1 MNEYETKA
9 SNKKH
14 ENGNLIKDNSKNIL
28 IYEDKNKNFK
38 ENNALVPN
46 EENDINPINKDI
58 NMVEKNLHKFF
69 NEDLIKALNNDFIAS
84 EEKNDSSD
92 FINNNGYNSGSS
104 ELSSKENS
112 LESNNKYIKEL
123 KNVNNTNLEQSL
135 NSFNLDKI
143 PNNLYVNIDNVNNKV
158 NNENINNININ
169 INKIIKEENINNEDI
184 KNKIKIL
191 NDPLFAPI
199 LIDNKIEEIKEKE
212 YNKREKMIK
221 NIENKINNSL
231 IKNKYDDDVE
241 PVIMVSIINNEEE
254 KTKFPPEVRIGDWIC
269 LYCKNLNFSFRIK
282 CNRCGLLRKSSS
294 NLLKRKIYYN
304 KFHNV
309 EYNINDIKN
318 NQCKNLNM
326 NNNI

>member
-112 LESNNKYIKEL
+112 LQSNNKYIKDL
-123 KNVNNTNLEQSL
+123 KNVNNTNLERSL

-143 PNNLYVNIDNVNNKV
+143 PNNLYVNTDNVNNKV
-158 NNENINNININ
+158 NNENNNNININ

-199 LIDNKIEEIKEKE
+199 MIDNQIEEIKEKE
-212 YNKREKMIK
+212 YKKREKIIK

-241 PVIMVSIINNEEE
+241 PVIMVSIINNQEE

-304 KFHNV
+304 KYNNLENHN
-309 EYNINDIKN
+309 NT
-318 NQCKNLNM
+318 
-326 NNNI
+326 NNNFSSF

>member
-28 IYEDKNKNFK
+28 IYEDKNKDFK

-112 LESNNKYIKEL
+112 LESNNKYIKDL

-158 NNENINNININ
+158 NNENNNNININ

-199 LIDNKIEEIKEKE
+199 MIDNQIEEIKEKE

-241 PVIMVSIINNEEE
+241 PVIMVSIINNQEE

-304 KFHNV
+304 KYNNLENHN
-309 EYNINDIKN
+309 NT
-318 NQCKNLNM
+318 
-326 NNNI
+326 NNNFSSF

>member
-112 LESNNKYIKEL
+112 LESNNKYIKDL

-158 NNENINNININ
+158 NNENNNNININ

-199 LIDNKIEEIKEKE
+199 MIDNQIEEIKEKE
-212 YNKREKMIK
+212 YNKREKIIK

-241 PVIMVSIINNEEE
+241 PVIMVSIINNQEE

-304 KFHNV
+304 KYNNLENHN
-309 EYNINDIKN
+309 NT
-318 NQCKNLNM
+318 
-326 NNNI
+326 NNNFSSF

>member
-112 LESNNKYIKEL
+112 LQSNNKYIKDL
-123 KNVNNTNLEQSL
+123 KNVNNTNLERSL

-158 NNENINNININ
+158 NNENNNNININ

-199 LIDNKIEEIKEKE
+199 MIDNQIEEIKEKE
-212 YNKREKMIK
+212 YKKREKIIK

-241 PVIMVSIINNEEE
+241 PVIMVSIINNQEE

-304 KFHNV
+304 KYNNLENHN
-309 EYNINDIKN
+309 NT
-318 NQCKNLNM
+318 
-326 NNNI
+326 NNNFSSF

>member
-112 LESNNKYIKEL
+112 LESNNKYIKDL

-158 NNENINNININ
+158 NNENNNNINNIDIN

-199 LIDNKIEEIKEKE
+199 MIDNQIEEIKEKE
-212 YNKREKMIK
+212 YNKREKIIK

-241 PVIMVSIINNEEE
+241 PVIMVSIINNQEE

-304 KFHNV
+304 KYNNLENHN
-309 EYNINDIKN
+309 NT
-318 NQCKNLNM
+318 
-326 NNNI
+326 NNNFSSF

>member
-28 IYEDKNKNFK
+28 IYEDKNKDFK

-112 LESNNKYIKEL
+112 LESNNKYIKNL

-158 NNENINNININ
+158 NNENNNNININ

-199 LIDNKIEEIKEKE
+199 MIDNQIEEIKEKE
-212 YNKREKMIK
+212 YNKREKIIK

-241 PVIMVSIINNEEE
+241 PVIMVSIINNQEE

-304 KFHNV
+304 KYNNLENHN
-309 EYNINDIKN
+309 NT
-318 NQCKNLNM
+318 
-326 NNNI
+326 NNNFSSF

>member
-112 LESNNKYIKEL
+112 LESNNKYIKDL

-158 NNENINNININ
+158 NNENNNNININ

-199 LIDNKIEEIKEKE
+199 MIDNQIEEIKEKE
-212 YNKREKMIK
+212 YKKREKIIK
-221 NIENKINNSL
+221 HIENKINNSL

-241 PVIMVSIINNEEE
+241 PVIMVSIINNQEE

-304 KFHNV
+304 KYNNLENHN
-309 EYNINDIKN
+309 NT
-318 NQCKNLNM
+318 
-326 NNNI
+326 NNNFSSF

>member
-158 NNENINNININ
+158 NNENNNNININ

-199 LIDNKIEEIKEKE
+199 MIDNQIEEIKEKE
-212 YNKREKMIK
+212 YNKREKIIK

-241 PVIMVSIINNEEE
+241 PVIMVSIINNQEE

-304 KFHNV
+304 KYNNLENHN
-309 EYNINDIKN
+309 NT
-318 NQCKNLNM
+318 
-326 NNNI
+326 NNNFSSF

>member
-112 LESNNKYIKEL
+112 LESNNKYIKDL

-158 NNENINNININ
+158 NNENNNNININ

-199 LIDNKIEEIKEKE
+199 MIDNQIEEIKEKE
-212 YNKREKMIK
+212 YKKREKIIK

-241 PVIMVSIINNEEE
+241 PVIMVSIINNQEE

-304 KFHNV
+304 KYNNLENHN
-309 EYNINDIKN
+309 NT
-318 NQCKNLNM
+318 
-326 NNNI
+326 NNNFSSF

>member
-28 IYEDKNKNFK
+28 IYEDKNKDFK

-112 LESNNKYIKEL
+112 LESNNKYIKNL

-158 NNENINNININ
+158 NNENNNNININ

-199 LIDNKIEEIKEKE
+199 MIDNQIEEIKEKE
-212 YNKREKMIK
+212 YKKREKIIK

-241 PVIMVSIINNEEE
+241 PVIMVSIINNQEE

-304 KFHNV
+304 KYNNLENHN
-309 EYNINDIKN
+309 NT
-318 NQCKNLNM
+318 
-326 NNNI
+326 NNNFSSF

>member
-28 IYEDKNKNFK
+28 IYEDKNKDFK

-112 LESNNKYIKEL
+112 LESNNKYIKDL

-158 NNENINNININ
+158 NNENNNNININ

-199 LIDNKIEEIKEKE
+199 MIDNQIEEIKEKE
-212 YNKREKMIK
+212 YNKREKIIK

-241 PVIMVSIINNEEE
+241 PVIMVSIINNQEE

-304 KFHNV
+304 KYNNLENHN
-309 EYNINDIKN
+309 NT
-318 NQCKNLNM
+318 
-326 NNNI
+326 NNNFSSF

>member
-28 IYEDKNKNFK
+28 IYEDKNKDFK

-112 LESNNKYIKEL
+112 LESNNKYIKNL

-143 PNNLYVNIDNVNNKV
+143 PNNLYVNINNVNNKF
-158 NNENINNININ
+158 NNENNNNININ

-199 LIDNKIEEIKEKE
+199 MIDNQIEEIKEKE
-212 YNKREKMIK
+212 YKKREKIIK

-241 PVIMVSIINNEEE
+241 PVIMVSIINNQEE

-304 KFHNV
+304 KYNNLENHN
-309 EYNINDIKN
+309 NT
-318 NQCKNLNM
+318 
-326 NNNI
+326 NNNFSSF

>member
-28 IYEDKNKNFK
+28 IYEDKNKDFK

-112 LESNNKYIKEL
+112 LESNNKYIKNL

-143 PNNLYVNIDNVNNKV
+143 PDNLYVNIDNINNKV
-158 NNENINNININ
+158 NNENNNNININ

-199 LIDNKIEEIKEKE
+199 MIDNQIEEIKEKE
-212 YNKREKMIK
+212 YKKREKIIK

-241 PVIMVSIINNEEE
+241 PVIMVSIINNQEE

-304 KFHNV
+304 KYNNLEKHN
-309 EYNINDIKN
+309 NT
-318 NQCKNLNM
+318 
-326 NNNI
+326 NNNFSSF

>member
-112 LESNNKYIKEL
+112 LQSNNKYIKDL
-123 KNVNNTNLEQSL
+123 KNVNNTNLERSL

-158 NNENINNININ
+158 NNENNNNINNNKYIDIN

-199 LIDNKIEEIKEKE
+199 MIDNQIEEIKEKE
-212 YNKREKMIK
+212 YKKREKIIK

-241 PVIMVSIINNEEE
+241 PVIMVSIINNQEE

-304 KFHNV
+304 KYNNLENHN
-309 EYNINDIKN
+309 NT
-318 NQCKNLNM
+318 
-326 NNNI
+326 NNNFSSF

>member
-28 IYEDKNKNFK
+28 IYEDKNKDFK

-112 LESNNKYIKEL
+112 LESNNKYIKDL

-158 NNENINNININ
+158 NNENNNNINNIDIN

-199 LIDNKIEEIKEKE
+199 MIDNQIEEIKEKE
-212 YNKREKMIK
+212 YNKREKIIK

-241 PVIMVSIINNEEE
+241 PVIMVSIINNQEE

-304 KFHNV
+304 KYNNLENHN
-309 EYNINDIKN
+309 NT
-318 NQCKNLNM
+318 
-326 NNNI
+326 NNNFSSF

>member
-28 IYEDKNKNFK
+28 LFEDKNKNFK
-38 ENNALVPN
+38 ENIALTPN
-46 EENDINPINKDI
+46 EENVINPINKDI

-69 NEDLIKALNNDFIAS
+69 NEDLIKALNNDYIAS

-112 LESNNKYIKEL
+112 LESNNKYKKEL
-123 KNVNNTNLEQSL
+123 KNVNNTNVEKSL

-158 NNENINNININ
+158 NNENNNNINNINNIYIN

-199 LIDNKIEEIKEKE
+199 LIDNQIEEIKEKE

-241 PVIMVSIINNEEE
+241 PVIMVSIINNQEE

-304 KFHNV
+304 KYNNLENHN
-309 EYNINDIKN
+309 NT
-318 NQCKNLNM
+318 
-326 NNNI
+326 NNNFSSF

>member
-112 LESNNKYIKEL
+112 LQSNNKYIKDL
-123 KNVNNTNLEQSL
+123 KNVNNTNLERSL

-143 PNNLYVNIDNVNNKV
+143 PNNLYVNIDNVNNKL
-158 NNENINNININ
+158 IM
-169 INKIIKEENINNEDI
+169 KIII
-184 KNKIKIL
+184 
-191 NDPLFAPI
+191 I
-199 LIDNKIEEIKEKE
+199 LI
-212 YNKREKMIK
+212 
-221 NIENKINNSL
+221 L
-231 IKNKYDDDVE
+231 IK
-241 PVIMVSIINNEEE
+241 
-254 KTKFPPEVRIGDWIC
+254 
-269 LYCKNLNFSFRIK
+269 L
-282 CNRCGLLRKSSS
+282 
-294 NLLKRKIYYN
+294 
-304 KFHNV
+304 
-309 EYNINDIKN
+309 
-318 NQCKNLNM
+318 
-326 NNNI
+326 